1 MLLNILNVLYL
12 LVAIAMVAFIL
23 LQRGPGATAGSGFGA
38 GASATVFGARG
49 SANFLSRS
57 TAVLA
62 FLFFALSLGMAAYVS
77 RSGESRPTV
86 ADLGVMGEVPAA
98 VTAPV
103 DSEVPVMD
111 GGVTDAPASEA
122 PAAMEAPTESA
133 PVTAPAEGGTDEGTT
148 EGTEASPQDDASGQ

>member
-1 MLLNILNVLYL
+1 MVSLPWVVHVGTARSGAGVGAVL
-12 LVAIAMVAFIL
+12 
-23 LQRGPGATAGSGFGA
+23 GFGA

-111 GGVTDAPASEA
+111 GGATDAPSSEA